1 MTTYE
6 TRYTFDRVV
15 RMVLGAA
22 GIAIVLGLL
31 RYLSDVLLPFA
42 AAVILAYLLNPL
54 VTVFERKTKRRG
66 LAVAITLGSLGIV
79 GLGVLFLLIPLTLS
93 QVDRFQEDLAKLR
106 DDLAS
111 SMRREAPTETTVVAA
126 EGASKASDLAVTL
139 KGVPASAKSTIG
151 WTELKDGWME
161 YRREAQ
167 TRPRSERLSDFRGK
181 LSGTYIGRSL
191 DEAVRYTRSD
201 EFRGLLVGLA
211 KSLAVGGWTVVAF
224 ALNLVLGLTGLI
236 IVFLYLVFL
245 LLDFPEY
252 ARTWPTFLPPQYRD
266 ATVDFLTQFNHAMR
280 RYFRGQ
286 SLVALLTGAL
296 FTLGFSIIGL
306 PRAGPFGWFI
316 GLLSMVPYLAV
327 VALVPAMML
336 AGIRA
341 IEGDASF
348 LGSVL
353 LTLMV
358 FAIVQVI
365 QDTLITPRVMGR
377 ATGLRPIAILLGVF
391 IWGKLLGFMGLLLSI
406 PLTCLG
412 IAYYRRYILMNA
424 PATATIAV
432 EQKTPKPEKSS

>member
-1 MTTYE
+1 MTTNE

-15 RMVLGAA
+15 RMVLSAA
-22 GIAIVLGLL
+22 GIVIVLGLL
-31 RYLSDVLLPFA
+31 RYLSDVLLPFV

-54 VTVFERKTKRRG
+54 VTIFERKTKRRG
-66 LAVAITLGSLGIV
+66 LSVAITLGGLGII
-79 GLGVLFLLIPLTLS
+79 GLGLLVFLIPLTLS

-106 DDLAS
+106 DDLGPSIHAES
-111 SMRREAPTETTVVAA
+111 LTEKTVPAA
-126 EGASKASDLAVTL
+126 EGA
-139 KGVPASAKSTIG
+139 GPAKSTIG
-151 WTELKDGWME
+151 WTELKDGWVE
-161 YRREAQ
+161 YRREAGK
-167 TRPRSERLSDFRGK
+167 RSRSERLSDYRKK
-181 LSGTYIGRSL
+181 LSGTYIGKSL

-201 EFRGLLVGLA
+201 EFRALLVDVA
-211 KSLAVGGWTVVAF
+211 KKLAVGGWTVVAF
-224 ALNLVLGLTGLI
+224 AFNMVLGLTGLI
-236 IVFLYLVFL
+236 IVLVYLVFL
-245 LLDFPEY
+245 LVDFPEY
-252 ARTWPTFLPPQYRD
+252 ARTWPTFLPPPYRD
-266 ATVDFLTQFNHAMR
+266 ATVDFLTQFNEAMR

-286 SLVALLTGAL
+286 SVVALFTGAL
-296 FTLGFSIIGL
+296 FTLGFSIMGL
-306 PRAGPFGWFI
+306 PMAVPFGLFI

-365 QDTLITPRVMGR
+365 QDTLITPRVMGK

-412 IAYYRRYILMNA
+412 IAYYRRYVLMNA
-424 PATATIAV
+424 PATAVSASERTKN
-432 EQKTPKPEKSS
+432 QPETSP

>member
-1 MTTYE
+1 MVPILLEVFMTTND

-15 RMVLGAA
+15 RMVLGAV
-22 GIAIVLGLL
+22 GFTIVLLLL

-66 LAVAITLGSLGIV
+66 LAVAITLVVLGTV
-79 GLGVLFLLIPLTLS
+79 GLGVLVLLIPLTLG

-106 DDLAS
+106 DDMGS
-111 SMRREAPTETTVVAA
+111 SVHQESSTETSSPIVAD
-126 EGASKASDLAVTL
+126 KI
-139 KGVPASAKSTIG
+139 KSTIG
-151 WTELKDGWME
+151 WTELKEGWVE
-161 YRREAQ
+161 YRRDAG
-167 TRPRSERLSDFRGK
+167 TRSRAERLADFRKK
-181 LSGTYIGRSL
+181 LSGTYIGKSL
-191 DEAVRYTRSD
+191 DEAVHYMRSD

-211 KSLAVGGWTVVAF
+211 KKLVVGGWTVVAF
-224 ALNLVLGLTGLI
+224 ALNLILGLTGLI
-236 IVFLYLVFL
+236 IVLLYLVFL

-252 ARTWPTFLPPQYRD
+252 SRTWTSFLPPHYRE
-266 ATVDFLTQFNHAMR
+266 ATVDFLTQFNDAMR

-286 SLVALLTGAL
+286 TVVALCTGVL
-296 FTLGFSIIGL
+296 FALGFSIIGL
-306 PRAGPFGWFI
+306 PMAVPFGLFI

-327 VALVPAMML
+327 VATVPAMLL
-336 AGIRA
+336 AGLRA
-341 IEGDASF
+341 VEGDAGF

-358 FAIVQVI
+358 FAVVQVI

-412 IAYYRRYILMNA
+412 IAYYRRYILMHVPTTA
-424 PATATIAV
+424 ATAVRRTTT
-432 EQKTPKPEKSS
+432 KTEASS

>member
-1 MTTYE
+1 MTTHE

-15 RMVLGAA
+15 RMVLGVA
-22 GIAIVLGLL
+22 GIVIVLGLL

-54 VTVFERKTKRRG
+54 VTIFERKTKRRG
-66 LAVAITLGSLGIV
+66 LAVAITLGGLGIV
-79 GLGVLFLLIPLTLS
+79 GMGVLLLLIPLTLS

-106 DDLAS
+106 DDLGS
-111 SMRREAPTETTVVAA
+111 SVHGEFPAEKRAA
-126 EGASKASDLAVTL
+126 AGDAA
-139 KGVPASAKSTIG
+139 GSAKSTIG

-161 YRREAQ
+161 YRREAG
-167 TRPRSERLSDFRGK
+167 TRSRSERLSDFRRK
-181 LSGTYIGRSL
+181 LSGTYIGKSL
-191 DEAVRYTRSD
+191 DQAVEYTRSD
-201 EFRGLLVGLA
+201 EFRALLVGLA

-236 IVFLYLVFL
+236 IVLLYLVFL

-266 ATVDFLTQFNHAMR
+266 ATVDFLTQFNDAMR

-286 SLVALLTGAL
+286 SLVALLTGAM
-296 FTLGFSIIGL
+296 FALGFSIIGL
-306 PRAGPFGWFI
+306 PMAVPLGLFI
-316 GLLSMVPYLAV
+316 GLLSMVPYLPV
-327 VALVPAMML
+327 VALVPATFF
-336 AGIRA
+336 AGLRA

-358 FAIVQVI
+358 FAIVQII
-365 QDTLITPRVMGR
+365 QDTLITPRVMGQ
-377 ATGLRPIAILLGVF
+377 ATGLRPIAILLGIF

-424 PATATIAV
+424 PATVGVAV
-432 EQKTPKPEKSS
+432 EPTTNPPENSP

>member
-1 MTTYE
+1 MATQE

-22 GIAIVLGLL
+22 GMVIVLGLL

-54 VTVFERKTKRRG
+54 VTIFERKTKRRG
-66 LAVAITLGSLGIV
+66 LAVAITLGGLGMV
-79 GLGVLFLLIPLTLS
+79 GLGVLLLLIPLTLS

-111 SMRREAPTETTVVAA
+111 SIRREAPTDTTAVAV
-126 EGASKASDLAVTL
+126 EGA
-139 KGVPASAKSTIG
+139 GFAKSTIG
-151 WTELKDGWME
+151 WTELKDGWIE
-161 YRREAQ
+161 YRREAG
-167 TRPRSERLSDFRGK
+167 TRARPERLSDFRKK
-181 LSGTYIGRSL
+181 LSGTYIGKSL
-191 DEAVRYTRSD
+191 DEAVEYTRSD

-211 KSLAVGGWTVVAF
+211 KRLAVGGWTVVAF
-224 ALNLVLGLTGLI
+224 ALNLVLGLTGLV
-236 IVFLYLVFL
+236 IVLLYLVFL

-252 ARTWPTFLPPQYRD
+252 ARTWPTFLPPQYRE
-266 ATVDFLTQFNHAMR
+266 AMVEFLTQFNDAMR

-286 SLVALLTGAL
+286 SLVALLTGAM
-296 FTLGFSIIGL
+296 FSLGFSVIGL
-306 PRAGPFGWFI
+306 PMAVPFGLFI
-316 GLLSMVPYLAV
+316 GLLSMVPYLPV
-327 VALVPAMML
+327 VALIPAVFF
-336 AGIRA
+336 AGLRA
-341 IEGDASF
+341 IEGDVSF

-358 FAIVQVI
+358 FALVQVI
-365 QDTLITPRVMGR
+365 QDTLITPRVMGQ
-377 ATGLRPIAILLGVF
+377 ATGLRPIAILLGIF

-424 PATATIAV
+424 PATESIAA
-432 EQKTPKPEKSS
+432 ERTTNHPETSS

>member
-1 MTTYE
+1 MTTNE
-6 TRYTFDRVV
+6 PGYTFDRVV

-22 GIAIVLGLL
+22 GIVIVLLLL

-54 VTVFERKTKRRG
+54 VTALERKTKRRG
-66 LAVAITLGSLGIV
+66 LAVAITLGGFGVV
-79 GLGVLFLLIPLTLS
+79 GLGVLVLLIPLTLS
-93 QVDRFQEDLAKLR
+93 QIDRFREDLAKLR
-106 DDLAS
+106 DDMGS
-111 SMRREAPTETTVVAA
+111 SVHSEPSEEKA
-126 EGASKASDLAVTL
+126 GAGDGDKI
-139 KGVPASAKSTIG
+139 KSTIG
-151 WTELKDGWME
+151 WTELKEGWMD
-161 YRREAQ
+161 YRREAGAR
-167 TRPRSERLSDFRGK
+167 TRAERLADFRKK

-191 DEAVRYTRSD
+191 DEAIRYTRSD
-201 EFRGLLVGLA
+201 EFRGMLVGLA

-224 ALNLVLGLTGLI
+224 AFNLVLGLTGLI
-236 IVFLYLVFL
+236 IVLLYLVFL

-252 ARTWPTFLPPQYRD
+252 SRTWPSFLPPRYRE
-266 ATVDFLTQFNHAMR
+266 ATVDFLTQFNDAMR

-286 SLVALLTGAL
+286 SVVAL
-296 FTLGFSIIGL
+296 FTGVLFALGFSIIGL
-306 PRAGPFGWFI
+306 PMAVPFGLFI

-327 VALVPAMML
+327 IAVVPAMLL
-336 AGIRA
+336 AGLRA
-341 IEGDASF
+341 IESDASF

-353 LTLMV
+353 LTLLV

-412 IAYYRRYILMNA
+412 IAYYRRYILMHA
-424 PATATIAV
+424 PETAAIAV
-432 EQKTPKPEKSS
+432 EPKAPEKEKFP